1 MVICLQ
7 RSIQRRGA
15 GGSSNGAQYPRSFR
29 PAGCIGRRNG
39 ICARSLSSAGLM
51 LGAPL
56 GARPAHVVQFWS
68 IGVEQSV
75 CEGTEQ
81 AARAA
86 AVDEAGDIRF
96 IHGRV
101 LLSYLLSSRSQEPRF
116 CLSAPNI
123 CLLQPKREQRRFEA
137 IQTRLISLFQ
147 LRPRR
152 PDVPALLK
160 LRLGFL

>member
-1 MVICLQ
+1 VDC
-7 RSIQRRGA
+7 RRFFDKGQFIAGA
-15 GGSSNGAQYPRSFR
+15 KAVVVTGRGVLDYFAQQ
-29 PAGCIGRRNG
+29 GDG
-39 ICARSLSSAGLM
+39 ICAKSLSSPGLM

-96 IHGRV
+96 IHGQV

-137 IQTRLISLFQ
+137 IQTRLINLFQ
-147 LRPRR
+147 LRPRL
-152 PDVPALLK
+152 PGVPALLK
-160 LRLGFL
+160 LRLGLF